1 MSSSANVAFE
11 SGSSSAT
18 QNHHPRSLTATKAFD
33 GSVFCEL
40 TPGPT
45 GTTSDDR
52 EARK

>member
-1 MSSSANVAFE
+1 MDRVR
-11 SGSSSAT
+11 SG
-18 QNHHPRSLTATKAFD
+18 PMDRRP
-33 GSVFCEL
+33 GREL